1 MLAGS
6 VARACNS
13 ILGPWVQD
21 PRWMQTL
28 LKTKKAKQKKPSGK
42 TYYSCALM
50 ALWGF
55 NYRLTDEA
63 VLELFLKIK
72 KLDPFVGLPSATL
85 LPMAAH

>member
-1 MLAGS
+1 
-6 VARACNS
+6 
-13 ILGPWVQD
+13 
-21 PRWMQTL
+21 
-28 LKTKKAKQKKPSGK
+28 
-42 TYYSCALM
+42 M

-55 NYRLTDEA
+55 NYWLTDEA